1 MKKFNDLLRKAKFNN
16 TGSTLIVVAV
26 CVMFI
31 GILAVTMLMTSYM
44 NYQMKIT
51 DRLSTV
57 NFHSAEGALDQ
68 ASAGLKVQSEK
79 SLEEAFDYA
88 EKYYAA
94 TPQKERTNLINK
106 RYVTEYFGKL
116 ASAAGIK
123 ENSAAKGSYVTQVSS
138 NIKGERYVTLASSG
152 GGTSGDSQEKKFCDH
167 LKTLTLEGVDSNSS
181 VRDRVSFSAGDGGN
195 IVIAYNTEDYYIEVK
210 NLKITYTD
218 DKDYQTTITT
228 DIRLTPPVSVPE
240 DYFTSSTMK
249 NSIVDDYAIIA
260 DGTVSA
266 VTGGDSTVD
275 GNVYSGGG
283 ISAPSS
289 TLTLKSDIVA
299 SRRNLNAKGSGRIKV
314 NAGKTDSAPQVWVK
328 NILTSLSDGAAG
340 ERSATDS
347 TGTGSGTAAGG
358 TSGASSSITVNGD
371 CYVADDL
378 IMNNPDHSVT
388 VNGNYYGY
396 NTGSSTSAYK
406 NRYDGSAI
414 GINASGADL
423 NITGKLW
430 LAGLNILED
439 TSYINSNETAKV
451 KEGESLSYKW
461 TQSAYLITGECIV
474 GADGQ
479 NPMPASVFDKL
490 THYNAANG
498 TRGKL
503 DLNFMN
509 YPFITQ
515 INIEE
520 YLDKDDPYT
529 YKYVQQYDGATSE
542 NVVYLYMNFTD
553 ESTASMYF
561 ARYASYLTQRTALTA
576 AANILG
582 YGKVKLSD
590 DVLNGKD
597 GKFSGNILLFDKDE
611 TQAPGAGTG
620 TGTSSSGSSYKNT
633 FDQREDTNK
642 NESDGSESDPF
653 RDSVTSPNDSILIE
667 DRSSSG
673 RGSSD
678 GGNDQGDTGNEGESG
693 NSDGDKPDTTRSYTP
708 FGSMTLAESNRSVH
722 SPEMVNYETE
732 CNYKYNGL
740 ISLLDSNIYT
750 SYPAYKLVANMFTSK
765 GLVEDEDN
773 DVNVI
778 YVPERSKEDD
788 GTELT
793 YTKKDLPLGNENKTV
808 LVKGGAGMNKGIVIA
823 DRDVVVSGNFN
834 GTIITTGNV
843 TLQGNVTVKA
853 EYTAGF
859 DNIAK
864 PEQTS
869 ETSERVKVTYR
880 NWKKNK

>member
-1 MKKFNDLLRKAKFNN
+1 MKKINDLLRKAKFNN
-16 TGSTLIVVAV
+16 TGSTLVVVVV

-31 GILAVTMLMTSYM
+31 GVLAVTMLMTSYM

-79 SLEEAFDYA
+79 SLEEAFYYA

-106 RYVTEYFGKL
+106 RYVTQYFGKL

-138 NIKGERYVTLASSG
+138 NIKGERYVTLAASG
-152 GGTSGDSQEKKFCDH
+152 GGTSGDSQEKKFCDY

-228 DIRLTPPVSVPE
+228 DIRLTPPVSMPE

-260 DGTVSA
+260 DGTVTA

-275 GNVYSGGG
+275 GNIYSGGT

-299 SRRNLNAKGSGRIKV
+299 SREDLEAKGSGNITVSTR
-314 NAGKTDSAPQVWVK
+314 KTDSAPQVWVK
-328 NILTSLSDGAAG
+328 NILTSLSDGSTG
-340 ERSATDS
+340 ERAATDNWGTG
-347 TGTGSGTAAGG
+347 TGTGSGTATGG
-358 TSGASSSITVNGD
+358 TSGGSPSITVNGD

-414 GINASGADL
+414 GINAAGADL

-461 TQSAYLITGECIV
+461 TQSAYLIPGECIV

-479 NPMPASVFDKL
+479 NPMPASKFDEL
-490 THYNAANG
+490 THYNKTNS

-520 YLDKDDPYT
+520 YLDKDDSYT
-529 YKYVQQYDGATSE
+529 YKYVQQYNGTTSE
-542 NVVYLYMNFTD
+542 NVVYIYMNFTD

-576 AANILG
+576 AADILG

-597 GKFSGNILLFDKDE
+597 GKFAGNILLFDKDE
-611 TQAPGAGTG
+611 TQAPG

-633 FDQREDTNK
+633 FNQQEDTNK
-642 NESDGSESDPF
+642 NETDGSESDPF

-667 DRSSSG
+667 GQASSAS
-673 RGSSD
+673 GSSD
-678 GGNDQGDTGNEGESG
+678 SGDDQSDTGNEGESG
-693 NSDGDKPDTTRSYTP
+693 NSDGDKPNTTKSYTP

-740 ISLLDSNIYT
+740 ISLLDSNVYT
-750 SYPAYKLVANMFTSK
+750 SYPAYKLAANMFTSK
-765 GLVEDEDN
+765 GLVEDDDK

-778 YVPERSKEDD
+778 YVPEKSKADD

-793 YTKKDLPLGNENKTV
+793 YTKKDLPLGDENKTV
-808 LVKGGAGMNKGIVIA
+808 LVKGSTGMNKGIVIA

-853 EYTAGF
+853 EYTVGF

-864 PEQTS
+864 PEQMS
-869 ETSERVKVTYR
+869 ETTERVKVTYR